1 MRRLRASKQGLA
13 FKTPGVYNKQNKT
26 NNICREV
33 KEVNKLQLAVAILAF
48 IFAASLIP
56 MSKAK
61 VKGKGVRVWRIITLT
76 LLMVAA
82 ALAMFSP
89 AFSGK

>member
-1 MRRLRASKQGLA
+1 MWVNKDWPLKPRA
-13 FKTPGVYNKQNKT
+13 FIINKT
-26 NNICREV
+26 EQSNIYREV
-33 KEVNKLQLAVAILAF
+33 KTLNKLQLAVAILAF

>member
-1 MRRLRASKQGLA
+1 MD
-13 FKTPGVYNKQNKT
+13 
-26 NNICREV
+26 
-33 KEVNKLQLAVAILAF
+33 KLQLAVAVLAF

-56 MSKAK
+56 MSKARL
-61 VKGKGVRVWRIITLT
+61 KGRGVRVWRLITLT
-76 LLMVAA
+76 LLVIAA